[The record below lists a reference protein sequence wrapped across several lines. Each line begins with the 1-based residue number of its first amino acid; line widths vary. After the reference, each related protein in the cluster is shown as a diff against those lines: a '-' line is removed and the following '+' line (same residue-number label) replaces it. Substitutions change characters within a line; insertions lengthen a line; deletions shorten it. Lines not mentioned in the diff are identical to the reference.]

1 MSKNGETLIHGV
13 NGYVTIPNSVTSIGE
28 WAFSGCSGLTS
39 VTFMGNAPTTGASA
53 FSYVNSSCVASVSPQ
68 STGWGVAVG
77 AKWNSLTL
85 QYWTEVLPIVESDA
99 EVSNVM
105 ETFSDKRLA
114 SQVRNTT
121 EYTAFTAWVNG
132 NNLYQP
138 DVVANTNVATAYL
151 LGAERLFEN
160 APTVTVEEPA
170 AADSAET
177 MRFKVIPGDGTAT
190 KAFPRI
196 RK

>member
-1 MSKNGETLIHGV
+1 
-13 NGYVTIPNSVTSIGE
+13 
-28 WAFSGCSGLTS
+28 
-39 VTFMGNAPTTGASA
+39 
-53 FSYVNSSCVASVSPQ
+53 
-68 STGWGVAVG
+68 
-77 AKWNSLTL
+77 
-85 QYWTEVLPIVESDA
+85 
-99 EVSNVM
+99 M

-121 EYTAFTAWVNG
+121 EHTAFTAWVNG

-138 DVVANTNVATAYL
+138 DVVANTNAAAAYL

-160 APTVTVEEPA
+160 APETTTVTVEEPA

-190 KAFPRI
+190 KAFLRI